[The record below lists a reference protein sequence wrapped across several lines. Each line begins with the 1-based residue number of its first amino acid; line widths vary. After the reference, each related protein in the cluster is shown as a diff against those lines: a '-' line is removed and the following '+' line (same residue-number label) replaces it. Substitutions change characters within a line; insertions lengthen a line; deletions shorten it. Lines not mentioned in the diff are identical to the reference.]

1 MDDGRPLGLVE
12 AVEERVDFD
21 EIADRLGTMVT
32 EVSAVGAP
40 VRVRRDG
47 SFGSLPSEMATALAM
62 VVTELLQNA
71 VEHGYAGT
79 APEDGVS
86 RIDLFVRRAHAR
98 LLMTVEDHGRGLPAG
113 FDLERSTNLGL
124 SIVKTLVESELK
136 GTLRIEQRAEGPGA
150 SAVIDVP
157 LEG

>member
-1 MDDGRPLGLVE
+1 
-12 AVEERVDFD
+12 
-21 EIADRLGTMVT
+21 
-32 EVSAVGAP
+32 
-40 VRVRRDG
+40 
-47 SFGSLPSEMATALAM
+47 M

-71 VEHGYAGT
+71 VEHGYAQPP
-79 APEDGVS
+79 ADGPG
-86 RIDLFVRRAHAR
+86 RIDLRVRRPAGR
-98 LLMTVEDHGRGLPAG
+98 LQVTVEDEGGGLPPG